1 MSNLLKAITHLKN
14 NPEACFLKIQDEN
27 SNTIGTNK
35 IFLKDIPN
43 DNLGNYLKL
52 HLGKQDKDVV
62 LWIEVR
68 EMRGVSDK
76 KVGGFPVRIEAEKKE
91 VVAQPT
97 PGPTQHQYQQQPQ
110 NYGSDFLGSAVQQ
123 GNGMMMVST
132 AQVLEMQRKADKLD
146 DANEKLF
153 ELRKDFS
160 TIKKDFDIIDIESR
174 DLKAKL
180 ATAEAQKDLAVTLA
194 KTENKS
200 FLESNAFE
208 KLLEKAPEMLGNFA
222 ALKAGGMPNY
232 GSESLGAPSN
242 LSETKQGFLT
252 YMSEDLSDEEVNYLG
267 SICHF
272 LPNELFENELVA
284 LLNKYKYN
292 GK

>member
-14 NPEACFLKIQDEN
+14 NPEGCFLKIQDEN
-27 SNTIGTNK
+27 SKTIGTNK
-35 IFLKDIPN
+35 IFLKDIPKE
-43 DNLGNYLKL
+43 DLGNYLKL
-52 HLGKQDKDVV
+52 HLGQQDKDVT
-62 LWIEVR
+62 LWVEVR

-76 KVGGFPVRIEAEKKE
+76 KVGGFPVRIESEKKE
-91 VVAQPT
+91 VVAQPST
-97 PGPTQHQYQQQPQ
+97 VPTQHQYQQQPQ

-123 GNGMMMVST
+123 GNGMMAVST

-153 ELRKDFS
+153 DLRKEFS
-160 TIKKDFDIIDIESR
+160 ALKKEFDIIDIESR
-174 DLKAKL
+174 DLKSKL
-180 ATAEAQKDLAVTLA
+180 ATAEAQKEVAVTQA
-194 KTENKS
+194 KTENKG
-200 FLESNAFE
+200 FLESPAFE

-242 LSETKQGFLT
+242 LSETKQGFIEYIKDDLT
-252 YMSEDLSDEEVNYLG
+252 DEQVNYLG

-272 LPNELFENELVA
+272 LPNDDFKNDLKNLVS
-284 LLNKYKYN
+284 KYN
-292 GK
+292 GQ